1 MSSIRHSLALSAI
14 DSYLNLVLQIAS
26 TVIISRILTPEETG
40 IFAVAAV
47 FAALASNFRDFG
59 VGEYLIQEQNLTDD
73 KIRAALTLNIA
84 VSWSMGIL
92 LFAASDVAAG
102 FYRSEGVGVV
112 MRVQAIN
119 FAMIPFGAVTM
130 AYFRRELN
138 FKPIFIVGLVANIG
152 SFLVSI
158 ACALNGQ
165 GYMSLAWSSLAGVAL
180 TVATSVLLRPKS
192 FPRWPGLK
200 GVAEVFH
207 FGKFA
212 SGVYLLGQLGKGAPE
227 MIIGRAQNVA
237 SVAIFSRATGLVEL
251 FNRLVLRAVMPVCMP
266 YFAKSNREEGSLVN
280 GYLVSISYLTAIGWP
295 FIAFLGV
302 SAFAAIRLIY
312 GEQWVAAVPL
322 AQIAC
327 AAAAIDLVHYLA
339 REALLAVGKA
349 KQSQNLQ
356 AGIVAAQILGLLL
369 IVPFGLEGAAWGLL
383 AAAMAGV
390 WMSQR
395 TLQRHVGLQF
405 KDVTKACAPALAL
418 TAISVCPVV
427 CWALVHGV
435 GEHNFVLFGIAG
447 GALTA
452 ATWVL
457 SLKLLGHPLWG
468 ELTKLAD
475 HLRKR
480 ALTKRPINQDAN
492 R

>member
-1 MSSIRHSLALSAI
+1 VSSIRHSLALSAI

-59 VGEYLIQEQNLTDD
+59 VGEYLIQEQNLTNE

-84 VSWSMGIL
+84 VSWTMGLL
-92 LFAASDVAAG
+92 LFAASDAAAQ

-112 MRVQAIN
+112 MRVQAVN

-138 FKPIFIVGLVANIG
+138 FKPIFIVGLVANLG
-152 SFLVSI
+152 SFVVSI

-180 TVATSVLLRPKS
+180 TVATSVLLRPKG
-192 FPRWPGLK
+192 FPRWPGLQ

-266 YFAKSNREEGSLVN
+266 YFAKSNREEGSLVK
-280 GYLVSISYLTAIGWP
+280 GYLISISYLTAIGWP

-302 SAFAAIRLIY
+302 AAFAAIRLIY
-312 GEQWVAAVPL
+312 GDQWVAAVPL

-327 AAAAIDLVHYLA
+327 AAAAIDLVHHLA

-356 AGIVAAQILGLLL
+356 AGMVAAQILGLLL
-369 IVPFGLEGAAWGLL
+369 IVPFGLAGAAWGLM
-383 AAAMAGV
+383 AAALVGA
-390 WMSQR
+390 WLSQR
-395 TLQRHVGLQF
+395 TLQVHLGLRL
-405 KDVTKACAPALAL
+405 KDVAKACAPAVSL
-418 TAISVCPVV
+418 TALSITPVA
-427 CWALVHGV
+427 CWALTTGV
-435 GEHNFVLFGIAG
+435 GEHNFVAFGVG
-447 GALTA
+447 GGILTA
-452 ATWVL
+452 VAWVL
-457 SLKLLGHPLWG
+457 SLMLTKHPLWA
-468 ELTKLAD
+468 EITKVAT
-475 HLRKR
+475 HLHGWAVKR
-480 ALTKRPINQDAN
+480 RPAE
-492 R
+492 